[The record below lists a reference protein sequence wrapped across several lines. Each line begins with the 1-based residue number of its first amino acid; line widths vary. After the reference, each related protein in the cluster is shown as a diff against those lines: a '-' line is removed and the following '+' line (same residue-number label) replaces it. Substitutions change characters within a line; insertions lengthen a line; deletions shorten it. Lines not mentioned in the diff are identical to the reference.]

1 VHVVA
6 RLPAAERGAFTEPL
20 GEIYERADI
29 LLEDA
34 AGPIYAVGDVVLA
47 HLARADCS
55 PALSIVDGRTERG
68 ALDPWVRNAHP
79 SVDQEL
85 AVENPAGGITADLV
99 EAIETGLQA
108 TEAVR
113 ITVDGEEDLAVLPV
127 LLLAPTGGTVV
138 YGQPGEGMVAVPV
151 ERATKD
157 RARELLDRLDRDR
170 DFWAAR
176 R

>member
-1 VHVVA
+1 MHVVA
-6 RLPAAERGAFTEPL
+6 RLPAAERAAFKEPL
-20 GEIYERADI
+20 GEIYERAAA

-34 AGPIYAVGDVVLA
+34 TGPIYAVGDVVLA
-47 HLARADCS
+47 HRARADCS

-68 ALDPWVRNAHP
+68 NLDSWV
-79 SVDQEL
+79 QE
-85 AVENPAGGITADLV
+85 AQPEAAQAVSVENPAGTITADLV

-108 TEAVR
+108 SES
-113 ITVDGEEDLAVLPV
+113 IQIHVDGEEDLAVLPV

-138 YGQPGEGMVAVPV
+138 YGQPGAGMVAVPV
-151 ERATKD
+151 EPASKE
-157 RARELLDRLDRDR
+157 RARDLLGKLEHDR